1 MRPLRARSAIP
12 SSLVAALGLAALLG
26 LAACGT
32 ASVDGSSSSASPTT
46 PTTSGASTAAPSP
59 SSSGP
64 VGPLG
69 GRGRLVTVT
78 GTVAAGTERGCL
90 LFSPEDGVPG
100 GAWVLVGHTEGL
112 EAGQRVTL
120 RGARLDVATTTCQQ
134 GSAFRVE
141 EVVG

>member
-1 MRPLRARSAIP
+1 MRPLRARSAVP
-12 SSLVAALGLAALLG
+12 SLVAMLG

-32 ASVDGSSSSASPTT
+32 ASPSTT
-46 PTTSGASTAAPSP
+46 TTSSASTAAPSP

-64 VGPLG
+64 VG

-90 LFSPEDGVPG
+90 LFSPEDGQPG